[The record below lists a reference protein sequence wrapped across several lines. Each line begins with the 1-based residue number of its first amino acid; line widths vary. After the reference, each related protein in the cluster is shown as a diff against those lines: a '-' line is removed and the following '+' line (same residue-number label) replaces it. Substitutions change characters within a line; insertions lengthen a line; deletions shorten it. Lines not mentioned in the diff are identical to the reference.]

1 MKYFICLALT
11 FTMFTALK
19 SQDVSIKKGIVYVND
34 VQVLKCEGSEVKGY
48 TFFTM
53 DGEEVLFMILNSW
66 QGSNYWKFTFVKENK
81 VLFPSTLY
89 TRKAIVEALVKNG
102 ILKEGK
108 WNGEKLDVFISKYA
122 ISK

>member
-1 MKYFICLALT
+1 
-11 FTMFTALK
+11 MFTALK
-19 SQDVSIKKGIVYVND
+19 SQDVSIKKGLVYVND
-34 VQVLKCEGSEVKGY
+34 VQILNCEGSEVKGY
-48 TFFTM
+48 TFYTM
-53 DGEEVLFMILNSW
+53 DGEEVLFMILNGW
-66 QGSNYWKFTFVKENK
+66 QGNNYWKFTFVKENK

-89 TRKAIVEALVKNG
+89 TRKAIIEALVKNG